1 MTDRLTG
8 DAKKLPLRLILVVPF
23 VVQIVGAVGLTG
35 WLSWR
40 NGQAAVNELV
50 RQLMAEVAADVEQH
64 VQTFADTPHLFLQI
78 NRVAIET
85 GHLDLEDFPALERY
99 FWHQIQLSEAV
110 PYIYFGNE
118 RGEFIGVR
126 QEPDGTTTLRIKD
139 KSTAPNRNIYQLDR
153 LGNRIDLINSFEYD
167 PRPRPWYEAAVAAG
181 KATWSPIYVFAASQT
196 LGITPVM
203 PIYKD
208 TGELQG
214 VLATDLTL
222 SEISGFL
229 KKLKISSSA
238 EVFIIEQS
246 GEIVASSA
254 SEPPFVITEAA
265 AKRLTAGASVEPLIR
280 EAVGNLLARF
290 ESLNEIEAKAQFT
303 FEIDGDRQFVQVT
316 PFGDDR
322 GLNWLMVVVIPEAD
336 FMEEINSNTRT
347 TILLCM
353 AALALAILLGL
364 ITSRWISKPIVQLI
378 EAARAIASGQLDQSV
393 AGSRVEEL
401 AILAE
406 SFNYMAGKMRSDF
419 EQLAEYSHLQEEKVE
434 ERTQALEREIRDRQ
448 LMEEQLHSSESKMR
462 AVFAAMTDIVLLL
475 DTEGGMEVLPTNTAL
490 LYEPESDI
498 IGQTIEQ
505 FFLDETAENWSEK
518 IKRAVDT
525 QQTITFDYSVP
536 FDSGESWF
544 AARISPMSEN
554 SVIWV
559 ARDITDRKR
568 TELALRIA
576 KQKSEALLLNILP
589 KPIAE
594 KLKISQ
600 DSLAESFDEATILFS
615 DIVGFTPLS
624 ARMSPLELVNLLN
637 QMFSTFDKL
646 AQKYGLEKIKTIG
659 DAYMVAGGLPIPR
672 DDHAESV
679 AQMALDMQ
687 EAIKQFQADLGEPFQ
702 IRIGINTGPV
712 IAGVIGIKKFIYDLW
727 GDTVNVAS
735 RMESSGLPG
744 KIQVSAASYD
754 ILQDKFLFEERGPI
768 AVKGKGEMITYWLT
782 GRKPLPIVNC

>member
-1 MTDRLTG
+1 MQ
-8 DAKKLPLRLILVVPF
+8 LRLVLVLPF
-23 VVQIVGAVGLTG
+23 VVQISAAVGLTG
-35 WLSWR
+35 WLSFR
-40 NGQAAVNELV
+40 NGQKAVNELAS
-50 RQLMAEVAADVEQH
+50 QLMAEVAGRVEQH
-64 VQTFADTPHLFLQI
+64 VQAFADTPHLFLQM

-85 GHLDLEDFPALERY
+85 GNLNLEDFPALERY
-99 FWHQIQLSEAV
+99 FWHQTQLSDAV
-110 PYIYFGNE
+110 PYVYFGNE

-126 QEPDGTTTLRIKD
+126 QEPDGTTTLRIRD
-139 KSTAPNRNIYQLDR
+139 KSTAPIRNIYQLDR
-153 LGNRIDLINSFEYD
+153 LGKRIELIDSFEYD

-181 KATWSPIYVFAASQT
+181 KPTWSPIYVFASSQA

-222 SEISGFL
+222 SEISDFL
-229 KKLKISSSA
+229 KKLKISQSGQ
-238 EVFIIEQS
+238 VFIIEES

-254 SEPPFVITEAA
+254 NEPPFVTTEAGE
-265 AKRLTAGASVEPLIR
+265 KRLHAGASTEPLIR
-280 EAVGNLLARF
+280 KAVQNLLARF
-290 ESLNEIEAKAQFT
+290 ESLKKIEATQLT
-303 FEIDGDRQFVQVT
+303 FEINGDRQFFQVT
-316 PFGDDR
+316 PIGDAR
-322 GLNWLMVVVIPEAD
+322 GLHWLMLVVIPEAD
-336 FMEEINSNTRT
+336 FMEQINAHTRT
-347 TILLCM
+347 TILLCL

-364 ITSRWISKPIVQLI
+364 ITSGWIGKPIVELI
-378 EAARAIASGQLDQSV
+378 EAARAIASGKLDQSV
-393 AGSRVEEL
+393 AASSVDEL
-401 AILAE
+401 AVLAE
-406 SFNYMAGKMRSDF
+406 SFNYMAGQLRSSF
-419 EQLAEYSHLQEEKVE
+419 EQLAEYSRLQESKVE
-434 ERTQALEREIRDRQ
+434 DRTEKLEREIRDRQ
-448 LMEEQLHSSESKMR
+448 LIEEQLHSSESKMR
-462 AVFAAMTDIVLLL
+462 AVFAAMTDVVMVL

-490 LYEPESDI
+490 LYAPESDI
-498 IGQTIEQ
+498 IGRTIEQ
-505 FFLDETAENWSEK
+505 FFLDETAEILWAQ
-518 IKRAVDT
+518 IRRAVDT
-525 QQTITFDYSVP
+525 QQTITLDYSVTLE
-536 FDSGESWF
+536 SGEAWF
-544 AARISPMSEN
+544 AARISPMSDN

-576 KQKSEALLLNILP
+576 QQKSEALLLNILP

-600 DSLAESFDEATILFS
+600 DCLAESFEEATILFS

-646 AQKYGLEKIKTIG
+646 ANKYGLEKIKTIG
-659 DAYMVAGGLPIPR
+659 DAYMVAGGLPVPR
-672 DDHAESV
+672 SDHAEAV

-735 RMESSGLPG
+735 RMESSGIPG
-744 KIQVSAASYD
+744 RIQVSAATYE
-754 ILQDKFLFEERGPI
+754 ILKDKFLFEKRG
-768 AVKGKGEMITYWLT
+768 AVLIKGKGEMITYWLT
-782 GRKPLPIVNC
+782 EKKA